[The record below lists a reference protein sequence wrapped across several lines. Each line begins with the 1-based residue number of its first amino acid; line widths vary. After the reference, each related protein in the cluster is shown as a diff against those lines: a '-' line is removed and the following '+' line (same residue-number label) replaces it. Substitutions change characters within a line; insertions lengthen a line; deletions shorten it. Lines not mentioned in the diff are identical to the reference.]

1 MSLRGKFA
9 MIVRLNEMFRKSFAA
24 FVFDFGE
31 GGETLQEVLRQEMK
45 CFVTPEDGSKLG
57 SVFEKYHAAGCTLQ

>member
-1 MSLRGKFA
+1 